1 MSGTGSPHVS
11 VLVPAKNEARSI
23 RACISSLMTQDYP
36 REKYEV
42 IVIDDSSSDT
52 TPEIIRELQNR
63 YSNLLFARNAGTG
76 TADARN
82 TGLSLARGK
91 VIVNFSAHAIA
102 QTHYLATVVNRLNE
116 SDSTIAG
123 VGCRHEI
130 PSDDPFWAKVF
141 GLAMRSPLGAMGT
154 SHVQIVREE
163 LRDSIAFTAYRRGI
177 FDKIGPFDS
186 DLSEIDDAEFNFRL
200 REGGYQLLYTP
211 AAVVFHRQPSNL
223 AGFMRKMVR
232 YGMGRAKIIRR
243 HPASFRI
250 QYLLPTAIVAS
261 LVLLTLASLITRNV
275 LLLLAPLV
283 LYYAASLLASI
294 PHTIK
299 TCPKCLLFIPAAQF
313 IMHIAYGMG
322 FAVGFLTPIQPSG
335 DKSGKTSHVLFESHP
350 RTPFSQHSIPDQLS
364 RSR

>member
-1 MSGTGSPHVS
+1 M
-11 VLVPAKNEARSI
+11 A
-23 RACISSLMTQDYP
+23 QDYP
-36 REKYEV
+36 RERYEV
-42 IVIDDSSSDT
+42 IVIDDSSSDS
-52 TPEIIRELQNR
+52 TPEIVRELQGQ
-63 YSNLLFARNAGTG
+63 YGNLVFSRNAGNG

-91 VIVNFSAHAIA
+91 VIVNFSAHATA
-102 QTHYLATVVNRLNE
+102 QSHYLTTVVKRLDE
-116 SDSTIAG
+116 SDSIIAG

-141 GLAMRSPLGAMGT
+141 GLAMRSPFGAMGT
-154 SHVQIVREE
+154 SYVQIDKEE
-163 LRDSIAFTAYRRGI
+163 VRDSIAFTAYRRDI

-186 DLSEIDDAEFNFRL
+186 HLSEIDDAEFNFRL
-200 REGGYQLLYTP
+200 KEAGYQLLYTP
-211 AAVVFHRQPSNL
+211 AVVVFHRQPSSL
-223 AGFMRKMVR
+223 SGFMRKMVR
-232 YGMGRAKIIRR
+232 YGIGRAKIIRR

-294 PHTIK
+294 SDTIE
-299 TCPKCLLFIPAAQF
+299 TCARCLPFVPAAQF
-313 IMHIAYGMG
+313 IMHTAYGMG
-322 FAVGFLTPIQPSG
+322 FAVGFLTPIQPSAG
-335 DKSGKTSHVLFESHP
+335 KSGRTSHVLFESHP
-350 RTPFSQHSIPDQLS
+350 RTPFSQHSIPNQLS